1 MHHRMAKPKHQVL
14 QGGDFMAGEF
24 VMIEEMKEICYWAS
38 FMLPAVFCFSLI
50 LSRLT
55 YKILLW
61 MRRKSS
67 KLKWE
72 ENYIQRLSMNLG
84 KP

>member
-1 MHHRMAKPKHQVL
+1 MV
-14 QGGDFMAGEF
+14 GEF
-24 VMIEEMKEICYWAS
+24 VMLEQMKDICDWAS
-38 FMLPAVFCFSLI
+38 FMLPVVFCSPFI
-50 LSRLT
+50 LSRLG
-55 YKILLW
+55 YKFLIW

-72 ENYIQRLSMNLG
+72 DNYIQRLSVNLG

>member
-1 MHHRMAKPKHQVL
+1 
-14 QGGDFMAGEF
+14 MAGEF
-24 VMIEEMKEICYWAS
+24 VMLGEMKDICYWIS
-38 FMLPAVFCFSLI
+38 FMLPVAFCSPFI

-55 YKILLW
+55 YRVLVW

-72 ENYIQRLSMNLG
+72 DNYIQRLATNLG
-84 KP
+84 NP